1 MCVASIHTNKCRVMN
16 NRINPI
22 SLMGFELNFHFCCVN
37 ISREVAKMGFMNFE
51 WSLNDFLILIFQS
64 TTTLKM
70 SHFYDLCPRKIIY
83 LNFTH
88 FVLA

>member
-1 MCVASIHTNKCRVMN
+1 
-16 NRINPI
+16 
-22 SLMGFELNFHFCCVN
+22 
-37 ISREVAKMGFMNFE
+37 MGFMNFE

-64 TTTLKM
+64 TTPLKM
-70 SHFYDLCPRKIIY
+70 LHFYDLCPRKIIY